1 MKKGQRASSCPS
13 HMPRQEEM
21 TWKSRSKRITT
32 GCVKEQQKMGGFVV
46 FFRAVTLKLS
56 AEILQFFKPSL
67 IFLVEAKQ
75 QIN

>member
-46 FFRAVTLKLS
+46 FFQGSYVKIVS
-56 AEILQFFKPSL
+56 
-67 IFLVEAKQ
+67 
-75 QIN
+75 